1 MMTETK
7 FIRLCGLDLLG
18 AGIAVAIFWL
28 LVIPF
33 ETFAGAEVP
42 LDPLFVPGQL
52 FHIVGALLAVFGYIG
67 LYLRQR
73 EATGWFGLI
82 AFVVAVIGALFFF
95 ADGMI
100 ALITFPVLAT
110 HAPALTEAS
119 GPMFTG
125 RVLGFYILFSA
136 TNMIGIVLLGIA
148 TLRARI
154 MPRNPTLL
162 FIVGGVL
169 FNLPPNPA
177 LHPILIAG
185 GVLWGAGAAWL
196 GYSLWS
202 HVQDA

>member
-1 MMTETK
+1 MMTERK

-33 ETFAGAEVP
+33 ETFAGTEIP

-52 FHIVGALLAVFGYIG
+52 FHIMGALLAVFGYIG

-82 AFVVAVIGALFFF
+82 ACVVAVIGALFFF

-125 RVLGFYILFSA
+125 RVLGFYIMFSV

-154 MPRNPTLL
+154 MPRNPTIL

>member
-33 ETFAGAEVP
+33 ETFAGVEVP
-42 LDPLFVPGQL
+42 LDPLFAPGQL

-125 RVLGFYILFSA
+125 RVLGFYILFAA
-136 TNMIGIVLLGIA
+136 TNMIGIVLLGIV

-154 MPRNPTLL
+154 MPHIPTIL

-202 HVQDA
+202 HMQDA

>member
-42 LDPLFVPGQL
+42 LDPLFAPGQL

-95 ADGMI
+95 ADGII
-100 ALITFPVLAT
+100 ALLTFPVLAI

-125 RVLGFYILFSA
+125 RVLGFYILFAA

-148 TLRARI
+148 TLRAGMVPRI
-154 MPRNPTLL
+154 PTIL

-177 LHPILIAG
+177 LHWVLIAG
-185 GVLWGAGAAWL
+185 GVLWGIGAARL
-196 GYSLWS
+196 GTFLWS
-202 HVQDA
+202 HGGDA

>member
-1 MMTETK
+1 MITEKK
-7 FIRLCGLDLLG
+7 FIRLCGLDLIG

-33 ETFAGAEVP
+33 ETFAGADVP
-42 LDPLFVPGQL
+42 LHPLFAPGQF
-52 FHIVGALLAVFGYIG
+52 FHILGAGLAVFGYVG

-73 EATGWFGLI
+73 GASGWLGLI
-82 AFVVAVIGALFFF
+82 GFVVAVIGAFLFF

-100 ALITFPVLAT
+100 ALVTFPVLAR

-125 RVLGFYILFSA
+125 SVLGFYITFAA
-136 TNMIGIVLLGIA
+136 TNMVGIILFGIA
-148 TLRARI
+148 TLRAGI
-154 MPRNPTLL
+154 MPRIPTVL
-162 FIVGGVL
+162 FIVGGIL

-177 LHPILIAG
+177 LHPVLIAG

-196 GYSLWS
+196 GVSLWS
-202 HVQDA
+202 HAKDT